1 MLNQWWG
8 VVIEELKIILRSAK
22 YLISF
27 FQPLPI
33 WIIMS
38 MVWEN
43 DLLVIKSLEAILQHG
58 TVGLFENVISYMD
71 KIIGVDSK
79 NIFIKSSMMN
89 LAQGKTV
96 RNDWI
101 TKLRIISY
109 DMCCIQKLR
118 MLQTA

>member
-1 MLNQWWG
+1 
-8 VVIEELKIILRSAK
+8 
-22 YLISF
+22 
-27 FQPLPI
+27 
-33 WIIMS
+33 MS

-43 DLLVIKSLEAILQHG
+43 DLLVTKSLEAILQHG

-79 NIFIKSSMMN
+79 NIFIESSMMD

-109 DMCCIQKLR
+109 DMCCIQKLG
-118 MLQTA
+118 MLPPQ